1 MIKIPFF
8 LSFEHGNSRVEI
20 SKFPLSFFPVN
31 IYLPLTIVKSGVKE
45 FLEHATYNYLHIN
58 QNIPNFNKEN

>member
-20 SKFPLSFFPVN
+20 SKFPLLSFFPVN

-45 FLEHATYNYLHIN
+45 FLEHATYNYI
-58 QNIPNFNKEN
+58 